1 MPGAFDADHII
12 DPGHYQ
18 RHGYPYETF
27 RRLRREDPV
36 HRCEPAGI
44 EPFWAVTRHADICE
58 ISRQPGRFSSAT
70 RPVIF
75 LEGTGVV
82 PAGSAASQV
91 RPLVMLDPPEHREH
105 RFLASPWFKPRTI
118 RHMEER
124 VTEVC
129 RGLLDALAKDGGE
142 GECDFVAA
150 VAAPAPL
157 RMIAEMLGVPEQD
170 EPILLRL
177 TNELFGA
184 QDAEFKRG
192 ADAQQSFMAT
202 AVEIF
207 GYFAKLFEERRQA
220 PRDDLLSVMAH
231 EGRIGGQ
238 PVSVLDA
245 VSLCFIIATAGHE
258 TTRNAI
264 SGGLLALIEHPGEW
278 KRLHDDPRLLDT
290 AVDEIIRWTSPV
302 VHFARTATG
311 DYELRGRRIAKG
323 DTVALFY
330 PSANRDEEVFGDPDS
345 FRVDRAPNPHLAFGI
360 GEHFCLGTPLAR
372 LELRI
377 LFGQLLTRLEHAEL
391 AGAPERL
398 RASLV
403 SGLKHLPL
411 RYRLTPR
418 PFQNAKSAG

>member
-1 MPGAFDADHII
+1 MPAPFDADHII
-12 DPGHYQ
+12 DPSHYQ
-18 RHGYPYETF
+18 QHGYPYETF

-44 EPFWAVTRHADICE
+44 EPFWAVTRHADVCE
-58 ISRQPGRFSSAT
+58 ISRQPALFSSAT

-75 LEGTGVV
+75 LEGTGIL
-82 PAGSAASQV
+82 PAESAASQV
-91 RPLVMLDPPEHREH
+91 RPLVMMDPPEHREH
-105 RFLASPWFKPRTI
+105 RHLASPWFKPRTI
-118 RHMEER
+118 RRMEER
-124 VTEVC
+124 VAEVC
-129 RGLLDALAKDGGE
+129 RGLLDALAAGGGE

-157 RMIAEMLGVPEQD
+157 RMIAQMLGVPEPD
-170 EPILLRL
+170 EAVLLRL

-184 QDAEFKRG
+184 QDAEFKRDS

-207 GYFAKLFEERRQA
+207 GYFARLFEERRQA

-264 SGGLLALIEHPGEW
+264 SGGLLALMEHPGEW
-278 KRLHDDPRLLDT
+278 KRLREDPRLLET

-302 VHFARTATG
+302 VHFARTATR
-311 DYELRGRRIAKG
+311 DCELRGRRIARG
-323 DTVALFY
+323 DTVAMFY
-330 PSANRDEEVFGDPDS
+330 PSANRDEEAFGDPDV
-345 FRVDRAPNPHLAFGI
+345 FRVDRAPNPHVSFGI

-377 LFGQLLTRLEHAEL
+377 LFGQLLERLEHAEL

-403 SGLKHLPL
+403 GGLKHLPL
-411 RYRLTPR
+411 RYRLT
-418 PFQNAKSAG
+418 